1 MLILVTFILLLI
13 AAVVLVAL
21 RVLRPEAR
29 YTWLVA
35 VGGAMLG
42 LVSVF
47 FWQLQLPF
55 DLLFPNWHLV
65 NSFNSSILFTADI
78 ISFPFVIC
86 ILVLILSILLTAV
99 TQPVYMNSVV
109 WAGIIILGSAGVLVV
124 TANNP
129 LTLLLVWASLD
140 ITELIIHLSLVN
152 GRTNN
157 EKVVIA
163 FSTRALGIGLLLW
176 ATIISISETNA
187 FDFQNMS
194 ASSGIYLVLAAGIRL
209 GVLPLHLPYTPD
221 SELRRGFGTAL
232 RFIAAASSLI
242 LLGRIP
248 VINSNLTFIF
258 MIFACVA
265 ALYSG
270 WLWLRAPDELNGR
283 PYWVIGIGS
292 LAILSALSGSTI
304 GAVAW
309 GCALILVG
317 GGLFLAS
324 VQNNILNRI
333 MLIGAF
339 SISSLPFSLTAS
351 AWLGNLSF
359 FIPFA
364 ILAQALMMAGFI
376 RHATRSTYRDSL
388 DTQPAWMKIVYSSG
402 IILLILTQL
411 ILGFM
416 GWENVSKIGAWIQA
430 LIASI
435 LTFILLWASRRFRI
449 FSPVRAH
456 WVSSSESRLD
466 NIYQGLWSI
475 YYFLGRTSRIVT
487 QALEGEG
494 GIMWTLLFLIL
505 FVSLITQGSP

>member
-13 AAVVLVAL
+13 TALTLVAL
-21 RVLRPEAR
+21 RIFQPEAR
-29 YTWLVA
+29 YTWLIA

-42 LVSVF
+42 LASVF

-55 DLLFPNWHLV
+55 DLVSPNWQLAA
-65 NSFNSSILFTADI
+65 SFNSSVLFTADK
-78 ISFPFVIC
+78 ISFPLALC
-86 ILVLILSILLTAV
+86 IAVLILSILLTSV
-99 TQPVYMNSVV
+99 TQPVYVNSII
-109 WAGIIILGSAGVLVV
+109 WAGIIILGSAGILVV

-129 LTLLLVWASLD
+129 LTLLLIWASLD
-140 ITELIIHLSLVN
+140 LTELIIHLSSVN
-152 GRTNN
+152 GRANN

-176 ATIISISETNA
+176 ASMISIAETNA
-187 FDFQNMS
+187 SDFQSMS
-194 ASSGIYLVLAAGIRL
+194 ASSGIYLIIASGLRL

-221 SELRRGFGTAL
+221 SEMRRGFGTAI

-242 LLGRIP
+242 LLGRVS
-248 VINSNLTFIF
+248 VINSNFTFIF
-258 MIFACVA
+258 MILACIA

-270 WLWLRAPDELNGR
+270 WMWLRAADELTGR
-283 PYWVIGIGS
+283 PHWVIGIAS
-292 LAILSALSGSTI
+292 LAILSALSGNAI
-304 GAVAW
+304 GAIAW

-317 GGLFLAS
+317 GALFLAS
-324 VQNNILNRI
+324 VQNNLLNRI

-364 ILAQALMMAGFI
+364 ILAQALLMAGFI
-376 RHATRSTYRDSL
+376 RHATRSTNRDSL
-388 DTQPAWMKIVYSSG
+388 DTQPAWMKVVYSSG

-411 ILGFM
+411 ILGLF
-416 GWENVSKIGAWIQA
+416 GFDSVSKIGAWVQA

-456 WVSSSESRLD
+456 WVSSTESRVD
-466 NIYQGLWSI
+466 NMYQGLWSI
-475 YYFLGRTSRIVT
+475 YYFLGRISRIVT